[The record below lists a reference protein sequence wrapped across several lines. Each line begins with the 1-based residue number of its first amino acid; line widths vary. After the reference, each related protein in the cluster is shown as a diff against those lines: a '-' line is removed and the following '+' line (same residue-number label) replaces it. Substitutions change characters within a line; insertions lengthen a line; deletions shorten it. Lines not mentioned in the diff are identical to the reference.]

1 MAEAISVMEE
11 DKRLKLITEQI
22 IRLANADFE
31 TPGEL
36 SEEGD
41 DLDSIVVGLN
51 LLGEELEA
59 YTQELKAKEEKI
71 KNTLIQLNEAQHLSQ
86 IGSWE
91 WIVSTNTVTWTDELY
106 RIYGRDKE
114 TFQSTF
120 ENFNH
125 CIHPDEKEYVNS
137 VIQSAYQNKTA
148 FKFSHRI
155 IRPDGKEAF
164 LDCKGN
170 VYLDED
176 GTLLRMT
183 GTAQDVTELKK
194 AEEKI
199 VKLASIVESS
209 NDAIISKTI
218 DSYITS
224 WNKQAQALFGYTE
237 QEVLGKHISLLFPPD
252 QVSEENEIIAK
263 VVGEG
268 KPLINYESIRRKKDG
283 TLVNIAATISPI
295 KDPSGKVIAISKIA
309 RDITEKKQAEE
320 KLKKYT
326 IALEQKNKES
336 EQFAYITSH
345 DLQEPLRTITNYI
358 GLFHDDYKGQLDE
371 RADIYI
377 KFITNASR
385 RMQTLISDLLEYTR
399 IENDKEATQIDCTAL
414 VNEIMMDLERTI
426 NENNATIVFGTLPVI
441 TGYFSRIKSLFQNLI
456 VNAIKF
462 KRSGVAPIITI
473 TAKDTETDWLFEI
486 KDNGIGIEKAY
497 HEKIFMMFQRL
508 HAREEYNGTGIGLA
522 HCKKIV
528 ELRGGNIWVESQPGI
543 GSSFF
548 FTLPKNLN
556 L

>member
-1 MAEAISVMEE
+1 MEQE
-11 DKRLKLITEQI
+11 KRLALITEQI
-22 IRLANADFE
+22 VRLANADFD

-51 LLGEELEA
+51 LLGEELES
-59 YTQELKAKEEKI
+59 YINELKAKEEKI
-71 KNTLIQLNEAQHLSQ
+71 HHTLIQLNEAQHLSQ

-91 WIVSTNTVTWTDELY
+91 WVVATNTVTWTDELY
-106 RIYGRDKE
+106 RIYGRNKD
-114 TFQSTF
+114 TFESNF
-120 ENFNH
+120 ENFIA
-125 CIHPDEKEYVNS
+125 CIHPEERDYVNS
-137 VIQSAYQNKTA
+137 IIQSAYVNKEA

-155 IRPDGKEAF
+155 IRPDGTECF

-170 VYLDED
+170 VYLSDD

-194 AEEKI
+194 AEERI
-199 VKLASIVESS
+199 VQLAAIVESS
-209 NDAIISKTI
+209 NDAIISKTT

-224 WNKQAQALFGYTE
+224 WNKQAEKLFGYTE
-237 QEVLGKHISLLFPPD
+237 QEVLGQHISFLFPPG
-252 QVSEENEIIAK
+252 QVKEEDEIIAK

-268 KPLINYESIRRKKDG
+268 KPLINYESERRRKDG
-283 TLVNIAATISPI
+283 STVSISATISPI
-295 KDPSGKVIAISKIA
+295 KDPSGKVIGISKIA
-309 RDITEKKQAEE
+309 RDITEKKLAEE
-320 KLKKYT
+320 QLKKYT
-326 IALEQKNKES
+326 IVLEQKNKES

-371 RADIYI
+371 KADIYI
-377 KFITNASR
+377 KFISNASR

-399 IENDKEATQIDCTAL
+399 IENDKEATNIDFSIL
-414 VNEIMMDLERTI
+414 VEEIVADLGKTI
-426 NENNATIVFGTLPVI
+426 EDNKATIIFDTLPVME
-441 TGYFSRIKSLFQNLI
+441 GYFSRFKSLFQNLI
-456 VNAIKF
+456 ANGIKF
-462 KRSGVAPIITI
+462 RKADTHPVITI
-473 TAKDTETDWLFEI
+473 TAKDMGSEWLFEI
-486 KDNGIGIEKAY
+486 KDNGIGIEEIY

-508 HAREEYNGTGIGLA
+508 HARDEYHGTGIGLA

-528 ELRGGNIWVESQPGI
+528 ELRGGKIWVESQPGT

-548 FTLPKNLN
+548 FLLPKSLN